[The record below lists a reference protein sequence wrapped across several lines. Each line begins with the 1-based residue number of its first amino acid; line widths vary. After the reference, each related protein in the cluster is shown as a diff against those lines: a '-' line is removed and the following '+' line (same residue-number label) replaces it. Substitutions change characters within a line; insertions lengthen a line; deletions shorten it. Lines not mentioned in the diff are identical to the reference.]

1 MSRFVVIGQKGSAE
15 LLLVDTAT
23 KTVQTI
29 DKSSIDPAMLEMRAA
44 GTSAI
49 EGIDVAMAVDSQQ
62 QTVGRFLFGGAAQ

>member
-1 MSRFVVIGQKGSAE
+1 
-15 LLLVDTAT
+15 LLVDTAT